1 LSTYANFNLLLLKN
15 KKFHVFHLL
24 IYCRYGNK

>member
-15 KKFHVFHLL
+15 EKIYVFHRL
-24 IYCRYGNK
+24 ICCR